1 MVHPHLTQPNQFPR
15 RILYAV
21 IGLSPQIL
29 TETLYALIKSKEPF
43 IPTEIHLLTTTKG
56 AQHSKLA
63 LFNENGGWF
72 YRFCQDY
79 DIDGIDF
86 NENHIHTLVD
96 ENGVTIDDIRTPQEN
111 NAVANQITRHIRE
124 FTNDPSSALHV
135 SIAGGRKTMGFYAG
149 YALSMFGRE
158 QDRLS
163 HVLVEP
169 EFEGHPNFFYPTPY
183 SSIIRTRDQRDIL
196 DIREAKIDL
205 AYLPIVRLRHALD
218 RSVVDENQDFNV
230 LVNQLQRTFE
240 TPDLIIDTT
249 QRLLVIGEHTV
260 SLSPANFVFYCWMAQ
275 RRINKKPGI
284 QIPHETHPDIEYRD
298 EYYAV
303 KNQVIDEMRDMDRT
317 LDAIKAGMT
326 KDFISQRKNGIK
338 RALKK
343 ALGINAE
350 TYDIHHKKVN
360 RVSLHGL
367 TIEADSIKIKTKG
380 IVNAD

>member
-1 MVHPHLTQPNQFPR
+1 MTITTPLEPQQYPR

-29 TETLYALIKSKEPF
+29 TETLYALIKSKAPF

-79 DIDGIDF
+79 DVDGIDF
-86 NENHIHTLVD
+86 NENHIHTLIN
-96 ENGVTIDDIRTPQEN
+96 ERGQTIDDIRTPEEN
-111 NAVANQITRHIRE
+111 NAVANLITRQIRE
-124 FTNDPSSALHV
+124 FANDPNCALHV

-196 DIREAKIDL
+196 DMREAKIDL
-205 AYLPIVRLRHALD
+205 AYLPIVRLRHVLD
-218 RSVVDENQDFNV
+218 RSVVDENQDFNI
-230 LVNQLQRTFE
+230 LVNQLQRSFE
-240 TPDLIIDTT
+240 DPELIIDT
-249 QRLLVIGEHTV
+249 QNRCLIISDKIVE
-260 SLSPANFVFYCWMAQ
+260 LSPANFVFYCWMAQ
-275 RRINKKPGI
+275 RQLNNQSGIRIPN
-284 QIPHETHPDIEYRD
+284 EEHPDLDYRD

-303 KNQVIDEMRDMDRT
+303 KKQVMNEMRDMDRT
-317 LDAIKAGMT
+317 LSAIKHGMT
-326 KDFISQRKNGIK
+326 KDFISQRKNGI
-338 RALKK
+338 RRVLKK
-343 ALGINAE
+343 ILGLNADR
-350 TYDIHHKKVN
+350 YDIKHTKVN

-367 TIEADSIKIKTKG
+367 TVAPEKIKF
-380 IVNAD
+380 N

>member
-1 MVHPHLTQPNQFPR
+1 MTITTPLEPQQYPR

-29 TETLYALIKSKEPF
+29 TETLYALIKSKAPF

-79 DIDGIDF
+79 DVDGIDF
-86 NENHIHTLVD
+86 NENHIHTLIN
-96 ENGVTIDDIRTPQEN
+96 ERGQTIDDIRTPEEN
-111 NAVANQITRHIRE
+111 NAVANLITRQIRE
-124 FTNDPSSALHV
+124 FANDPNCALHV

-196 DIREAKIDL
+196 DMREAKIDL
-205 AYLPIVRLRHALD
+205 AYLPIVRLRHVLD
-218 RSVVDENQDFNV
+218 RSVVDENQDFNI
-230 LVNQLQRTFE
+230 LVNQLQRSFE
-240 TPDLIIDTT
+240 DPELIIDT
-249 QRLLVIGEHTV
+249 QNRCLIISDKIVE
-260 SLSPANFVFYCWMAQ
+260 LSPANFVFYCWMAQ
-275 RRINKKPGI
+275 RQLNNQSGIRIPN
-284 QIPHETHPDIEYRD
+284 EEHPDLDYRD

-303 KNQVIDEMRDMDRT
+303 KKQVMNEMRDMDRT
-317 LDAIKAGMT
+317 LNAIKHGMT
-326 KDFISQRKNGIK
+326 KDFISQRKNGI
-338 RALKK
+338 RRVLKK
-343 ALGINAE
+343 ILGLNADR
-350 TYDIHHKKVN
+350 YDIKHTKVN

-367 TIEADSIKIKTKG
+367 TVAPEKIKF
-380 IVNAD
+380 N